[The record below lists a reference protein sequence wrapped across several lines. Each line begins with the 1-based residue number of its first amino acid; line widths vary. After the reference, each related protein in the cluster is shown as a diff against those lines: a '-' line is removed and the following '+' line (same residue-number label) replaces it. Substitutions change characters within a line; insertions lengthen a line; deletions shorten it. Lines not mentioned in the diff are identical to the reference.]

1 MIDYRLLPRND
12 ILCLDMKSF
21 FASVEAVRLGL
32 DPLKDFV
39 VVVGDSTRSGSI
51 ILAASPAMKEQYD
64 IKTGNRLYEVPKHDR
79 RIHIVEARMKNY
91 LQTSVAVT
99 KLLTRFAPMEA
110 IHIYSI
116 DEAWICVNG
125 TRRLFGG
132 RWEVA
137 KKIRSAIYEELGL
150 PCSIGIGPNKFL
162 AKVILDI
169 EAKKKGI
176 AECQYE
182 DVPQKLWPC
191 PIREIWG
198 IGAKLERH
206 LHSMGIRTL
215 GQLAN
220 FPIERLKKRFGVMGE
235 QLYYHAHGVDLSP
248 CIGLQTIDMQKGIG
262 HGITLLRDYVHV
274 EEIKTVLLEV
284 SEEVARR
291 ARKENVVGKTVSLYT
306 GYSRSEGGGGFHR
319 STTLNSPTNITMH
332 IYEACLRLFFDNYDG
347 RIVRSVAVSLS
358 RLVPDTEQQMSLFDN
373 LVKKRALGYTMDY
386 IRAKYGATAI
396 LWAKSLTPGGTA
408 IQRSRLIGGHKA

>member
-1 MIDYRLLPRND
+1 MIDYHCLPRND
-12 ILCLDMKSF
+12 VLCLDMKSF

-39 VVVGDSTRSGSI
+39 VVVGDKTRSGSVV
-51 ILAASPAMKEQYD
+51 LAASPAMKEQYG
-64 IKTGNRLYEVPKHDR
+64 IKTGNRLYEVPRHDK
-79 RIHIVEARMKNY
+79 RIHVVEARMGDY
-91 LQTSVAVT
+91 LQASVAVT
-99 KLLTRFAPMEA
+99 KLLNRFAPMEA

-125 TRRLFGG
+125 TRRLFGD
-132 RWEVA
+132 RWQAAE
-137 KKIRSAIYEELGL
+137 KIQSAIREELGL
-150 PCSIGIGPNKFL
+150 PSSIGIGPNKFL

-182 DVPQKLWPC
+182 DVQKKLWPC
-191 PIREIWG
+191 PVGQIWG

-206 LHSMGIRTL
+206 LHGMGIRTL

-220 FPIERLKKRFGVMGE
+220 FPLERLKKRFGVIGE

-248 CIGLQTIDMQKGIG
+248 CIGEQNMNVQKGIG
-262 HGITLLRDYVHV
+262 HGITLLRDYVHT
-274 EEIKTVLLEV
+274 EEIKTVLLEI

-291 ARKENVVGKTVSLYT
+291 ARKEKVAGKTVSLYV
-306 GYSRSEGGGGFHR
+306 GYSRREGGGGFHR
-319 STTLNSPTNITMH
+319 SRTLERPTNITMDV
-332 IYEACLRLFFDNYDG
+332 YQACLQLFHETYDG
-347 RIVRSVAVSLS
+347 RIVRSVAISLS
-358 RLVPDTEQQMSLFDN
+358 KLIPDNELQMSLFDN
-373 LVKKRALGYTMDY
+373 LVKKRALGYIMDQ

-396 LWAKSLTPGGTA
+396 LRAKSYTMGGTA